1 MEQERKPNDFFEKAR
16 FLTKNTTQAVS
27 DVASGIAE
35 NTRIAVASTVEK
47 VNMARNEKKAS
58 AEKAQKEKF
67 TTAILPLNGTE
78 AETFIYALGD
88 SPITLT
94 ARKIN
99 QIKDTFPVP
108 REQVILWADAEFDL
122 RPSGIVVTNKGVF
135 IRTNVSILDGKIG
148 IGNFALNDLD

>member
-16 FLTKNTTQAVS
+16 SLTKNTTQAVS

-35 NTRIAVASTVEK
+35 NTRTAVASTVEK

-99 QIKDTFPVP
+99 QIKSKIHSLFPV
-108 REQVILWADAEFDL
+108 
-122 RPSGIVVTNKGVF
+122 NK
-135 IRTNVSILDGKIG
+135 
-148 IGNFALNDLD
+148 